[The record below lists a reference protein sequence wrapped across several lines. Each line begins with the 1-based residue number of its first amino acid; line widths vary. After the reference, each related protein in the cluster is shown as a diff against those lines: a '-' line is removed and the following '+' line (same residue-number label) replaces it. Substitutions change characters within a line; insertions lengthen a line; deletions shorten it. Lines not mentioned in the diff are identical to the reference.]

1 MFAIAKQRI
10 FDNCKQNIL
19 CEINSSSK
27 CRVYKHLID
36 HFTLQSYLTKK
47 IPMQYKKL
55 ICKLRLSSHCLVIET
70 GRYKNVPLERRL
82 CPLCTLDV
90 EDEFHFF
97 FKCTYYSHLRIKFLK
112 TYYYTRP
119 SVFKLIQ
126 LLSTQNAKELCNL
139 GKFIKNS
146 FETRNTNVHV

>member
-1 MFAIAKQRI
+1 MNLVILILFETRAIIYSPALDNISNQMLKKNHQANIYKQNCKNWAVIVKDILSNVGLRNFWLNQGTLKPQYMFAIAKQRI

-36 HFTLQSYLTKK
+36 HFTLQSYSTKN

-70 GRYKNVPLERRL
+70 GRYKNVPLEKR
-82 CPLCTLDV
+82 
-90 EDEFHFF
+90 
-97 FKCTYYSHLRIKFLK
+97 
-112 TYYYTRP
+112 
-119 SVFKLIQ
+119 
-126 LLSTQNAKELCNL
+126 
-139 GKFIKNS
+139 
-146 FETRNTNVHV
+146 